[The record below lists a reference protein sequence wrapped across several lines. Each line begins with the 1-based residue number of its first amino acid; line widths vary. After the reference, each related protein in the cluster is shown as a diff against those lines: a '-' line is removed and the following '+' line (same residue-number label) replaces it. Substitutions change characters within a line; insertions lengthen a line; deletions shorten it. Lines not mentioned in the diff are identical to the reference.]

1 MEETIRFSIIIPAY
15 NAAKALP
22 HLIQSIEKQTYAP
35 YEVLFINDCSTDDT
49 AMILDDLAKDPAH
62 QGWRAYHQPKN
73 AGVSACRNKGIGLAS
88 GDYILFID
96 ADDWIEPNLLEKVAF
111 YLQNQKPDVLAFGVF
126 EDYLDQEQS
135 VYYSNTHTLE
145 KRLAEE
151 SVDFAKMIYE
161 LERETL
167 YGYPWNKV
175 YRTSLL
181 QENHIQFPAMSFSE
195 DFFFNATVYDYAT
208 SAMTIPEVLYHYQ
221 NQTGDRL
228 TDRYV
233 PDYFS
238 IQKRRYA
245 RVLEQIVG
253 GLRSE
258 EATSLTDMATPL
270 TEQATPLADMAT
282 SLSESTLYQETLEL
296 LAGRYFRSFASMIDR
311 EIQHG
316 AGKAQILDMIEHEMT
331 GFQTD
336 TGQIL
341 NEGQAPDAEQIL
353 NEGQALDAEQILHT
367 EPSLFAILSPH
378 LDKGGLVTEF
388 LYRPLAEG
396 RGRTAY
402 GRMMLFHRVK
412 RLCPRLYN
420 RLKQNR

>member
-73 AGVSACRNKGIGLAS
+73 SGVSACRNKGIGLAS

-111 YLQNQKPDVLAFGVF
+111 YLQNQMPDVLAFGVF

-151 SVDFAKMIYE
+151 PVDFAKMIYE

-181 QENHIQFPAMSFSE
+181 QENHIQFPAMNFSE
-195 DFFFNATVYDYAT
+195 DFFFNAEVYDHAA

-245 RVLEQIVG
+245 RVLEQIAGRLTLDVATS
-253 GLRSE
+253 LTDA
-258 EATSLTDMATPL
+258 ATSLTDMATPL
-270 TEQATPLADMAT
+270 
-282 SLSESTLYQETLEL
+282 SESILYQETLEI

-316 AGKAQILDMIEHEMT
+316 ASKAQILDLIEQEMT
-331 GFQTD
+331 GFKTD
-336 TGQIL
+336 AG
-341 NEGQAPDAEQIL
+341 QIL
-353 NEGQALDAEQILHT
+353 NEGQALDAEQILN
-367 EPSLFAILSPH
+367 EERSLFNILSPH

>member
-73 AGVSACRNKGIGLAS
+73 SGVSACRNKGIGLAS

-135 VYYSNTHTLE
+135 IYYSNTHTLE

-151 SVDFAKMIYE
+151 PVDFAKMIYD

-195 DFFFNATVYDYAT
+195 DFFFNAKVYDHAA

-245 RVLEQIVG
+245 RVLEQIAGRLTLDV
-253 GLRSE
+253 
-258 EATSLTDMATPL
+258 ATSLTDAATSPTDMATPL
-270 TEQATPLADMAT
+270 
-282 SLSESTLYQETLEL
+282 SETTLYQETLEL
-296 LAGRYFRSFASMIDR
+296 LAGRYFRSFASMINR

-316 AGKAQILDMIEHEMT
+316 ASKAQILDLIEQEMT
-331 GFQTD
+331 GFKTD
-336 TGQIL
+336 AG
-341 NEGQAPDAEQIL
+341 QIL
-353 NEGQALDAEQILHT
+353 NEGQALDAEQILN
-367 EPSLFAILSPH
+367 EERSLFNILSPH

>member
-49 AMILDDLAKDPAH
+49 AMILDDLAKDSGH

-73 AGVSACRNKGIGLAS
+73 SGVSACRNKGIGLAS

-96 ADDWIEPNLLEKVAF
+96 VDDWIEPNLLEKVAF

-135 VYYSNTHTLE
+135 IYYSNTHTLE

-151 SVDFAKMIYE
+151 PVDFAKMIYD

-195 DFFFNATVYDYAT
+195 DFFFNAKVYDHAA

-245 RVLEQIVG
+245 RVLEQIAGRLTLDV
-253 GLRSE
+253 
-258 EATSLTDMATPL
+258 ATSLTDAATSPTDMATPL
-270 TEQATPLADMAT
+270 
-282 SLSESTLYQETLEL
+282 SETTLYQETLEL

-336 TGQIL
+336 TDQIL
-341 NEGQAPDAEQIL
+341 NEGQAPDAGQIL
-353 NEGQALDAEQILHT
+353 NT
-367 EPSLFAILSPH
+367 ERSLFAILSPH

-412 RLCPRLYN
+412 GLCPRLYN

>member
-49 AMILDDLAKDPAH
+49 AMILDDLAKDPGH

-111 YLQNQKPDVLAFGVF
+111 YLQNQMPDVLAFGVF

-145 KRLAEE
+145 KRLAGE

-195 DFFFNATVYDYAT
+195 DFFFNAEVYDYAT

-238 IQKRRYA
+238 IQKRRYT

-336 TGQIL
+336 TEQIL

-396 RGRTAY
+396 RGGTAY

>member
-35 YEVLFINDCSTDDT
+35 HEVLFINDCSTDDT
-49 AMILDDLAKDPAH
+49 AMILDDLAKDSGH

-73 AGVSACRNKGIGLAS
+73 SGVSACRNKGIGLVS

-135 VYYSNTHTLE
+135 IYYSNTHTLE

-151 SVDFAKMIYE
+151 PVDFAKMIYD

-195 DFFFNATVYDYAT
+195 DFFFNAKVYDHAA

-245 RVLEQIVG
+245 RVLEQIAGRLTLDV
-253 GLRSE
+253 
-258 EATSLTDMATPL
+258 ATSLTDAATSPTDMATP
-270 TEQATPLADMAT
+270 
-282 SLSESTLYQETLEL
+282 LSESTLYQETLEL

-316 AGKAQILDMIEHEMT
+316 AGKAQILDRIEHEMT

-336 TGQIL
+336 T
-341 NEGQAPDAEQIL
+341 DQIL
-353 NEGQALDAEQILHT
+353 NEGQALDAGQILN
-367 EPSLFAILSPH
+367 EGRSLFAILSPH

>member
-35 YEVLFINDCSTDDT
+35 HEVLFINDCSTDDT
-49 AMILDDLAKDPAH
+49 AMILDDLAKDPDH
-62 QGWRAYHQPKN
+62 RGWRAYHQPKN
-73 AGVSACRNKGIGLAS
+73 SGVSACRNKGIGLAS

-145 KRLAEE
+145 TRLAEE

-195 DFFFNATVYDYAT
+195 DFFFNAEVYDHAA

-253 GLRSE
+253 RLASE
-258 EATSLTDMATPL
+258 QATSLTDMATPV
-270 TEQATPLADMAT
+270 
-282 SLSESTLYQETLEL
+282 SESTLYQETLEL

-316 AGKAQILDMIEHEMT
+316 ACKAQILDMIEHEMT
-331 GFQTD
+331 GFKTD
-336 TGQIL
+336 T
-341 NEGQAPDAEQIL
+341 ER
-353 NEGQALDAEQILHT
+353 
-367 EPSLFAILSPH
+367 SLFTILSPH

-412 RLCPRLYN
+412 SLV
-420 RLKQNR
+420 

>member
-35 YEVLFINDCSTDDT
+35 HEVLFINDCSTDDT
-49 AMILDDLAKDPAH
+49 AMILDDLAKDSGH

-73 AGVSACRNKGIGLAS
+73 SGVSACRNKGIGLAS
-88 GDYILFID
+88 GDYILFMD

-135 VYYSNTHTLE
+135 IYYSNTHTLE

-151 SVDFAKMIYE
+151 PVDFAKMIYD

-195 DFFFNATVYDYAT
+195 DFFFNAKVYDHAA

-245 RVLEQIVG
+245 RVLEQIAGRLTLDV
-253 GLRSE
+253 
-258 EATSLTDMATPL
+258 ATSLTDAATSPTDMATPL
-270 TEQATPLADMAT
+270 
-282 SLSESTLYQETLEL
+282 SETTLYQETLEL
-296 LAGRYFRSFASMIDR
+296 LAGRYFRSFASMINR

-316 AGKAQILDMIEHEMT
+316 ASKAQILDLIEQEMT
-331 GFQTD
+331 GFKTD
-336 TGQIL
+336 AG
-341 NEGQAPDAEQIL
+341 QIL
-353 NEGQALDAEQILHT
+353 NEGQALDAEQILN
-367 EPSLFAILSPH
+367 EERSLFTILSPH

>member
-35 YEVLFINDCSTDDT
+35 HEVLFINDCSTDDT
-49 AMILDDLAKDPAH
+49 AMILDDLAKDSGH

-73 AGVSACRNKGIGLAS
+73 SGVSACRNKGIGLAS
-88 GDYILFID
+88 GDYILFMD

-135 VYYSNTHTLE
+135 IYYSNTHTLE

-151 SVDFAKMIYE
+151 PVDFAKMIYD

-195 DFFFNATVYDYAT
+195 DFFFNAKVYDHAA

-245 RVLEQIVG
+245 RVLEQIAGRLTLDV
-253 GLRSE
+253 
-258 EATSLTDMATPL
+258 ATSLTDAATSPTDMATPL
-270 TEQATPLADMAT
+270 
-282 SLSESTLYQETLEL
+282 SETTLYQETLEL
-296 LAGRYFRSFASMIDR
+296 LAGRYFRSFASMINR

-316 AGKAQILDMIEHEMT
+316 ASKAQILDLIEQEMT
-331 GFQTD
+331 GFKTD
-336 TGQIL
+336 AG
-341 NEGQAPDAEQIL
+341 QIL
-353 NEGQALDAEQILHT
+353 NEGQALDAEQILN
-367 EPSLFAILSPH
+367 EERSLFNIRSPH

>member
-35 YEVLFINDCSTDDT
+35 HEVLFINDCSTDDT
-49 AMILDDLAKDPAH
+49 AMILDDLAKDPDH
-62 QGWRAYHQPKN
+62 RGWRAYHQPKN
-73 AGVSACRNKGIGLAS
+73 SGVSACRNKGIGLAS

-145 KRLAEE
+145 TRLAEE

-195 DFFFNATVYDYAT
+195 DFFFNAEVYDHAA

-253 GLRSE
+253 RLASE
-258 EATSLTDMATPL
+258 QATSLTDMATPV
-270 TEQATPLADMAT
+270 
-282 SLSESTLYQETLEL
+282 SESTLYQETLEL

-316 AGKAQILDMIEHEMT
+316 ACKAQILDMIEHEMT
-331 GFQTD
+331 GFKTD
-336 TGQIL
+336 T
-341 NEGQAPDAEQIL
+341 ER
-353 NEGQALDAEQILHT
+353 
-367 EPSLFAILSPH
+367 SLFTILSPH

-412 RLCPRLYN
+412 SLCPRLYN

>member
-35 YEVLFINDCSTDDT
+35 YEVLLINDCSTDDT
-49 AMILDDLAKDPAH
+49 AMILDDLAKDPGH

-73 AGVSACRNKGIGLAS
+73 SGVSACRNKGVRLAS

-111 YLQNQKPDVLAFGVF
+111 YLQNQRPDVLAFGVF

-145 KRLAEE
+145 KRLAGE

-181 QENHIQFPAMSFSE
+181 QENHIQFPDMSFSE
-195 DFFFNATVYDYAT
+195 DFFFNAEVYDHAA

-253 GLRSE
+253 RLTLDV
-258 EATSLTDMATPL
+258 ATSLTDAATSPTDMATP
-270 TEQATPLADMAT
+270 
-282 SLSESTLYQETLEL
+282 LSESTLYQETLEL

-316 AGKAQILDMIEHEMT
+316 ASKAQILDMIEHEMT

-336 TGQIL
+336 T
-341 NEGQAPDAEQIL
+341 DQIL
-353 NEGQALDAEQILHT
+353 NEGQALDAGQILHT
-367 EPSLFAILSPH
+367 ERSLFTTLSPH

>member
-35 YEVLFINDCSTDDT
+35 HEVLFINDCSTDDT
-49 AMILDDLAKDPAH
+49 AMILDDLAKDSGH

-73 AGVSACRNKGIGLAS
+73 SGVSACRNKGIDLAS

-135 VYYSNTHTLE
+135 IYYSNTHTLE

-151 SVDFAKMIYE
+151 PVDFAKMIYD

-195 DFFFNATVYDYAT
+195 DFFFNAKVYDHAA

-253 GLRSE
+253 RLRPEQAASLIDQ
-258 EATSLTDMATPL
+258 ATSLTDMATP
-270 TEQATPLADMAT
+270 
-282 SLSESTLYQETLEL
+282 LSESTLYQETLEL

-316 AGKAQILDMIEHEMT
+316 ASKAQILDMIEHEMT
-331 GFQTD
+331 GFKTD
-336 TGQIL
+336 T
-341 NEGQAPDAEQIL
+341 EQIL
-353 NEGQALDAEQILHT
+353 NEGQALDTEQILN
-367 EPSLFAILSPH
+367 EERSLFTILSPH

>member
-49 AMILDDLAKDPAH
+49 AMILDDLAKDPDH

-73 AGVSACRNKGIGLAS
+73 SGVSACRNKGIGLVS
-88 GDYILFID
+88 GDYILFMD

-135 VYYSNTHTLE
+135 IYYSNTHTLE

-195 DFFFNATVYDYAT
+195 DFFFNAEVYDHAA

-253 GLRSE
+253 RLRPEQAASLIDQ
-258 EATSLTDMATPL
+258 ATSLTDMATP
-270 TEQATPLADMAT
+270 
-282 SLSESTLYQETLEL
+282 LSESTLYQETLEL

-336 TGQIL
+336 T
-341 NEGQAPDAEQIL
+341 EQIL
-353 NEGQALDAEQILHT
+353 NEGQALDAGQILD
-367 EPSLFAILSPH
+367 EGRSLFTILSPH

>member
-35 YEVLFINDCSTDDT
+35 HEVLFINDSSTDDT
-49 AMILDDLAKDPAH
+49 AMILDDLAKDSGH

-73 AGVSACRNKGIGLAS
+73 SGVSACRNKGIGLAS
-88 GDYILFID
+88 GDYILFMD

-135 VYYSNTHTLE
+135 IYYSNTHTLE

-151 SVDFAKMIYE
+151 PVDFAKMIYD

-195 DFFFNATVYDYAT
+195 DFFFNAKVYDHAA

-245 RVLEQIVG
+245 RVLEQIAGRLTLDV
-253 GLRSE
+253 
-258 EATSLTDMATPL
+258 ATSLTDAATSPTDMATPL
-270 TEQATPLADMAT
+270 
-282 SLSESTLYQETLEL
+282 SETTLYQETLEL
-296 LAGRYFRSFASMIDR
+296 LAGRYFRSFASMINR

-316 AGKAQILDMIEHEMT
+316 ASKAQILDLIEQEMT
-331 GFQTD
+331 GFKTD
-336 TGQIL
+336 AG
-341 NEGQAPDAEQIL
+341 QIL
-353 NEGQALDAEQILHT
+353 NEGQALDAEQILN
-367 EPSLFAILSPH
+367 EERSLFTILSPH

>member
-35 YEVLFINDCSTDDT
+35 HEVLFINDCSTDDT
-49 AMILDDLAKDPAH
+49 AMILDDLAKDPGH

-73 AGVSACRNKGIGLAS
+73 SGVSECRNKGIGLAS

-135 VYYSNTHTLE
+135 IYYSNTHTLE
-145 KRLAEE
+145 KRLAGEP
-151 SVDFAKMIYE
+151 VDFAKMIYE

-195 DFFFNATVYDYAT
+195 DFFFNATVYDHAT

-253 GLRSE
+253 GLRPEQAISP
-258 EATSLTDMATPL
+258 TDMDTSL

-282 SLSESTLYQETLEL
+282 PLSESTLYQETLEL

-336 TGQIL
+336 T
-341 NEGQAPDAEQIL
+341 DQIL
-353 NEGQALDAEQILHT
+353 NEGQALDAGQILNE
-367 EPSLFAILSPH
+367 EPSLFTILSPH

-402 GRMMLFHRVK
+402 GHMMLFHRVK
-412 RLCPRLYN
+412 GLCPRLYN

>member
-35 YEVLFINDCSTDDT
+35 HEVLFINDCSTDDT
-49 AMILDDLAKDPAH
+49 AMILDDLAKDSGH

-73 AGVSACRNKGIGLAS
+73 SGVSACRNKGIDLAS
-88 GDYILFID
+88 GDYILFMD

-135 VYYSNTHTLE
+135 IYYSNTHTLE

-151 SVDFAKMIYE
+151 PVDFAKMIYD

-195 DFFFNATVYDYAT
+195 DFFFNAKVYDHAA

-245 RVLEQIVG
+245 RVLEQIAGRLTLDV
-253 GLRSE
+253 
-258 EATSLTDMATPL
+258 ATSLTDAATSPTDMATP
-270 TEQATPLADMAT
+270 
-282 SLSESTLYQETLEL
+282 LSESTLYQETLEL

-316 AGKAQILDMIEHEMT
+316 ASKAQILDMIEHEMT
-331 GFQTD
+331 GFKTD
-336 TGQIL
+336 T
-341 NEGQAPDAEQIL
+341 EQIP
-353 NEGQALDAEQILHT
+353 NEGQALDAEQILD
-367 EPSLFAILSPH
+367 EGRSLFATLSPH

>member
-35 YEVLFINDCSTDDT
+35 HEVLFINDCSTDDT
-49 AMILDDLAKDPAH
+49 AMILDDLAKDPGH

-73 AGVSACRNKGIGLAS
+73 SGVSACRNKGIGLAS
-88 GDYILFID
+88 GDYILFMD

-135 VYYSNTHTLE
+135 IYYSNTHTLE

-151 SVDFAKMIYE
+151 PVDFAKMIYD

-195 DFFFNATVYDYAT
+195 DFFFNAKVYDHAA

-238 IQKRRYA
+238 IQRRRYT

-253 GLRSE
+253 RLRSE
-258 EATSLTDMATPL
+258 
-270 TEQATPLADMAT
+270 QAT

-316 AGKAQILDMIEHEMT
+316 ASKAQILDMIEHEMT
-331 GFQTD
+331 GFKTD
-336 TGQIL
+336 TDQILSGGQALDAGQIP
-341 NEGQAPDAEQIL
+341 NEGQAPDAGQIL
-353 NEGQALDAEQILHT
+353 NEER
-367 EPSLFAILSPH
+367 SLFTILSPH

>member
-73 AGVSACRNKGIGLAS
+73 SGVSACRNKGIGLAS

-135 VYYSNTHTLE
+135 IYYSNTHTLE

-151 SVDFAKMIYE
+151 PVDFAKMIYD

-195 DFFFNATVYDYAT
+195 DFFFNAKVYDHAA

-245 RVLEQIVG
+245 RVLEQIAGRLTLDV
-253 GLRSE
+253 
-258 EATSLTDMATPL
+258 ATSLTDAATSPTDMATPL
-270 TEQATPLADMAT
+270 
-282 SLSESTLYQETLEL
+282 SETTLYQETLEL

-316 AGKAQILDMIEHEMT
+316 ASKAQILDMIEHEMT

-336 TGQIL
+336 T
-341 NEGQAPDAEQIL
+341 EQIL
-353 NEGQALDAEQILHT
+353 NEGQALDAGQILHT
-367 EPSLFAILSPH
+367 ERSLFTILSPH

>member
-49 AMILDDLAKDPAH
+49 AMILDDLAKDSGH

-73 AGVSACRNKGIGLAS
+73 SGVSACRNKGIGLAS

-111 YLQNQKPDVLAFGVF
+111 YLQNQMPDVLAFGVF

-135 VYYSNTHTLE
+135 IYYSNTHTLE

-151 SVDFAKMIYE
+151 PVDFAKMIYD

-195 DFFFNATVYDYAT
+195 DFFFNAKVYDHAA

-238 IQKRRYA
+238 IQRRRYT

-253 GLRSE
+253 RLRS
-258 EATSLTDMATPL
+258 
-270 TEQATPLADMAT
+270 EQATP
-282 SLSESTLYQETLEL
+282 LSESTLYQETLEL

-316 AGKAQILDMIEHEMT
+316 ASKAQILDMIEHEMT
-331 GFQTD
+331 GFKTD
-336 TGQIL
+336 T
-341 NEGQAPDAEQIL
+341 EQIL
-353 NEGQALDAEQILHT
+353 NEGQALDAEQILN
-367 EPSLFAILSPH
+367 EERSLFTILSPH

-402 GRMMLFHRVK
+402 GRMMLFHRGK

>member
-35 YEVLFINDCSTDDT
+35 HEVLFINDCSTDDT

-88 GDYILFID
+88 GDYILFMD

-195 DFFFNATVYDYAT
+195 DFFFNAKVYDHAA
-208 SAMTIPEVLYHYQ
+208 SAMMIPEVLYHYQ

-245 RVLEQIVG
+245 RVLEQIAGRLTLDV
-253 GLRSE
+253 
-258 EATSLTDMATPL
+258 ATSLTDAATSPTDMATPL
-270 TEQATPLADMAT
+270 
-282 SLSESTLYQETLEL
+282 SETTLYQETLEL
-296 LAGRYFRSFASMIDR
+296 LAGRYFRSFASMINR

-316 AGKAQILDMIEHEMT
+316 ASKAQILDLIEQEMT
-331 GFQTD
+331 GFKTD
-336 TGQIL
+336 AG
-341 NEGQAPDAEQIL
+341 QIL
-353 NEGQALDAEQILHT
+353 NEGQALDAEQILN
-367 EPSLFAILSPH
+367 EERSLFTILSPH

>member
-35 YEVLFINDCSTDDT
+35 HEVLFINDCSTDDT
-49 AMILDDLAKDPAH
+49 AMILDDLAKDSGH

-73 AGVSACRNKGIGLAS
+73 SGVSACRNKGIGLAS

-145 KRLAEE
+145 KRLAGE
-151 SVDFAKMIYE
+151 SVDFAKMIYD

-195 DFFFNATVYDYAT
+195 DFFFNAEVYDHAA

-233 PDYFS
+233 PDYFL
-238 IQKRRYA
+238 IQKRRYT

-253 GLRSE
+253 RLTLDV
-258 EATSLTDMATPL
+258 ATSLTDAATSPTDMATPL
-270 TEQATPLADMAT
+270 
-282 SLSESTLYQETLEL
+282 SETTLYQETLEL
-296 LAGRYFRSFASMIDR
+296 LAGRYFRSFASMINR

-316 AGKAQILDMIEHEMT
+316 AGKAQILDLIEQEMT
-331 GFQTD
+331 GFKTD
-336 TGQIL
+336 AGQIL
-341 NEGQAPDAEQIL
+341 NEER
-353 NEGQALDAEQILHT
+353 
-367 EPSLFAILSPH
+367 SLFTILSPH

-402 GRMMLFHRVK
+402 GRMMLFHRGK

>member
-35 YEVLFINDCSTDDT
+35 HEVLFINDCSTDDT
-49 AMILDDLAKDPAH
+49 AMILDDLAKDSGH

-73 AGVSACRNKGIGLAS
+73 SGVSACRNKGIDLAS

-135 VYYSNTHTLE
+135 IYYSNTHTLE
-145 KRLAEE
+145 KRLAGE

-195 DFFFNATVYDYAT
+195 DFFFNAKVYDHAA

-245 RVLEQIVG
+245 RVLEQIAGRLTLDV
-253 GLRSE
+253 
-258 EATSLTDMATPL
+258 ATSLTDAATSPTDMATP
-270 TEQATPLADMAT
+270 
-282 SLSESTLYQETLEL
+282 LSESTLYQETLEL

-316 AGKAQILDMIEHEMT
+316 ASKAQILDMIEHEMT
-331 GFQTD
+331 GFKTD
-336 TGQIL
+336 T
-341 NEGQAPDAEQIL
+341 EQIL
-353 NEGQALDAEQILHT
+353 NEGQALDTEQILN
-367 EPSLFAILSPH
+367 EERSLFTILSPH

>member
-49 AMILDDLAKDPAH
+49 AMILDDLAKDPGH

-111 YLQNQKPDVLAFGVF
+111 YLQNQMPDVLAFGVF

-145 KRLAEE
+145 KRLAGE

-195 DFFFNATVYDYAT
+195 DFFFNAEVYDYAT

-238 IQKRRYA
+238 IQKRRYT

-336 TGQIL
+336 TEQIL

>member
-35 YEVLFINDCSTDDT
+35 HEVLFINDCSTDDT
-49 AMILDDLAKDPAH
+49 AMILDDLAKDSGH

-73 AGVSACRNKGIGLAS
+73 SGVSACRNKGIGLAS
-88 GDYILFID
+88 GDYILFMD

-135 VYYSNTHTLE
+135 IYYSNTHTLE

-151 SVDFAKMIYE
+151 PVDFAKMIYD

-195 DFFFNATVYDYAT
+195 DFFFNAKVYDHAA

-245 RVLEQIVG
+245 RVLEQIAGRLTLDV
-253 GLRSE
+253 
-258 EATSLTDMATPL
+258 ATSLTDAATSPTDMATPL
-270 TEQATPLADMAT
+270 
-282 SLSESTLYQETLEL
+282 SETTLYQETLEL
-296 LAGRYFRSFASMIDR
+296 LAGRYFRSFASMINR

-316 AGKAQILDMIEHEMT
+316 ASKAQILDLIEQEMT
-331 GFQTD
+331 GFKTD
-336 TGQIL
+336 AG
-341 NEGQAPDAEQIL
+341 QIL
-353 NEGQALDAEQILHT
+353 NEGQALDAEQILN
-367 EPSLFAILSPH
+367 EERSLFNILSPH

>member
-73 AGVSACRNKGIGLAS
+73 SGVSACRNKGIGLAS

-111 YLQNQKPDVLAFGVF
+111 YLQNQMPDVLAFGVF

-151 SVDFAKMIYE
+151 PVDFAKMIYE

-195 DFFFNATVYDYAT
+195 DFFFNAKVYDHAA

-245 RVLEQIVG
+245 RVLEQIAGRLTLDV
-253 GLRSE
+253 
-258 EATSLTDMATPL
+258 ATSLTDAATSPTDMATPL
-270 TEQATPLADMAT
+270 
-282 SLSESTLYQETLEL
+282 SETTLYQETLEL
-296 LAGRYFRSFASMIDR
+296 LAGRYFRSFASMINR

-316 AGKAQILDMIEHEMT
+316 ASKAQILDLIEQEMT
-331 GFQTD
+331 GFKTD
-336 TGQIL
+336 AG
-341 NEGQAPDAEQIL
+341 QIL
-353 NEGQALDAEQILHT
+353 NEGQALDAEQILN
-367 EPSLFAILSPH
+367 EERSLFNILSPH

>member
-35 YEVLFINDCSTDDT
+35 HEVLFINDCSTDDT
-49 AMILDDLAKDPAH
+49 AMILDDLAKDSGH

-73 AGVSACRNKGIGLAS
+73 SGVSACRNKGIDLAS
-88 GDYILFID
+88 GDYILFMD

-135 VYYSNTHTLE
+135 IYYSNTHTLE

-151 SVDFAKMIYE
+151 PVDFAKMIYD

-195 DFFFNATVYDYAT
+195 DFFFNAKVYDHAA

-245 RVLEQIVG
+245 RVLEQIA
-253 GLRSE
+253 LH
-258 EATSLTDMATPL
+258 
-270 TEQATPLADMAT
+270 Q
-282 SLSESTLYQETLEL
+282 
-296 LAGRYFRSFASMIDR
+296 
-311 EIQHG
+311 
-316 AGKAQILDMIEHEMT
+316 QIW
-331 GFQTD
+331 Q
-336 TGQIL
+336 
-341 NEGQAPDAEQIL
+341 
-353 NEGQALDAEQILHT
+353 LHYRRL
-367 EPSLFAILSPH
+367 PSI
-378 LDKGGLVTEF
+378 
-388 LYRPLAEG
+388 R
-396 RGRTAY
+396 RR
-402 GRMMLFHRVK
+402 
-412 RLCPRLYN
+412 
-420 RLKQNR
+420 

>member
-151 SVDFAKMIYE
+151 PVDFAKMIYE

-195 DFFFNATVYDYAT
+195 DFFFNAEVYDYAA
-208 SAMTIPEVLYHYQ
+208 SAMTIPEALYHYQ

-258 EATSLTDMATPL
+258 EATSLTDAATSPTDMATPL
-270 TEQATPLADMAT
+270 
-282 SLSESTLYQETLEL
+282 SETTLYQETLEL

-316 AGKAQILDMIEHEMT
+316 ASKAQILDMIEHEMT

-336 TGQIL
+336 T
-341 NEGQAPDAEQIL
+341 EQIL
-353 NEGQALDAEQILHT
+353 NEGQALDAEQILN
-367 EPSLFAILSPH
+367 EERSLFNILSPH

>member
-35 YEVLFINDCSTDDT
+35 HEVLFINDCSTDDT
-49 AMILDDLAKDPAH
+49 AMILDDLAKDSGH

-73 AGVSACRNKGIGLAS
+73 SGVSACRNKGIGLVS

-145 KRLAEE
+145 KRLAGE

-195 DFFFNATVYDYAT
+195 DFFFNAKVYDHAA

-253 GLRSE
+253 RLRPEQAASLIDQ
-258 EATSLTDMATPL
+258 ATSLTDMATP
-270 TEQATPLADMAT
+270 
-282 SLSESTLYQETLEL
+282 LSESTLYQETLEL

-316 AGKAQILDMIEHEMT
+316 ACKAQILDMIEHEMT
-331 GFQTD
+331 GFQAD
-336 TGQIL
+336 TGQIP
-341 NEGQAPDAEQIL
+341 NEGQAPDAGQIL
-353 NEGQALDAEQILHT
+353 DEER
-367 EPSLFAILSPH
+367 SLFATLSPH

>member
-35 YEVLFINDCSTDDT
+35 HEVLFINDCSTDDT
-49 AMILDDLAKDPAH
+49 AMILDDLAKDSGH

-73 AGVSACRNKGIGLAS
+73 SGVSACRNKGIDLAS
-88 GDYILFID
+88 GDYILFMD

-135 VYYSNTHTLE
+135 IYYSNTHTLE

-151 SVDFAKMIYE
+151 PVDFAKMIYD

-195 DFFFNATVYDYAT
+195 DFFFNAKVYDHAA

-238 IQKRRYA
+238 IQRRRYT

-253 GLRSE
+253 RLTLDV
-258 EATSLTDMATPL
+258 ATSLTDAATSPTDMATPL
-270 TEQATPLADMAT
+270 
-282 SLSESTLYQETLEL
+282 SETTLYQETLEL
-296 LAGRYFRSFASMIDR
+296 LAGRYFRSFASMINR

-316 AGKAQILDMIEHEMT
+316 ASKAQILDLIEQEMT
-331 GFQTD
+331 GFKTD
-336 TGQIL
+336 AG
-341 NEGQAPDAEQIL
+341 QIL
-353 NEGQALDAEQILHT
+353 NEGQALDAEQILN
-367 EPSLFAILSPH
+367 EERSLFTILSPH

>member
-35 YEVLFINDCSTDDT
+35 HEVLFINDCSTDDT
-49 AMILDDLAKDPAH
+49 AMILDDLAKDPGH

-73 AGVSACRNKGIGLAS
+73 SGVSACRNKGIGLAS

-145 KRLAEE
+145 KRLAGEP
-151 SVDFAKMIYE
+151 VGFAKMIYE

-195 DFFFNATVYDYAT
+195 DFFFNAKVYDHAA

-245 RVLEQIVG
+245 RVLEQIAGRLTLDV
-253 GLRSE
+253 
-258 EATSLTDMATPL
+258 ATSLTDAATSPTDMATPL
-270 TEQATPLADMAT
+270 
-282 SLSESTLYQETLEL
+282 SETTLYQETLEL
-296 LAGRYFRSFASMIDR
+296 LAGRYFRSFASMINR

-316 AGKAQILDMIEHEMT
+316 ASKAQILDLIEQEMT
-331 GFQTD
+331 GFKTD
-336 TGQIL
+336 AG
-341 NEGQAPDAEQIL
+341 QIL
-353 NEGQALDAEQILHT
+353 NEGQALDAEQILN
-367 EPSLFAILSPH
+367 EERSLFNILSPH

>member
-49 AMILDDLAKDPAH
+49 AMILDDLAKDPGH

-135 VYYSNTHTLE
+135 IYYSNTHTLE

-151 SVDFAKMIYE
+151 PVDFAKMIYD

-195 DFFFNATVYDYAT
+195 DFFFNAKVYDHAA

-245 RVLEQIVG
+245 RVLEQIAGRLTLDV
-253 GLRSE
+253 
-258 EATSLTDMATPL
+258 ATSLTDAATSPTDMATPL
-270 TEQATPLADMAT
+270 
-282 SLSESTLYQETLEL
+282 SETTLYQETLEL

-316 AGKAQILDMIEHEMT
+316 ASKAQILDMIEHEMT

-336 TGQIL
+336 AG
-341 NEGQAPDAEQIL
+341 QIL

>member
-35 YEVLFINDCSTDDT
+35 HEVLFINDCSTDDT
-49 AMILDDLAKDPAH
+49 AMILDDLAKDPDH

-73 AGVSACRNKGIGLAS
+73 SGVSACRNKGIRLAS
-88 GDYILFID
+88 GDYILFMD

-145 KRLAEE
+145 KRLAGE

-181 QENHIQFPAMSFSE
+181 QENHIQFPAMNFSE
-195 DFFFNATVYDYAT
+195 DFFFNAEVYDHAT

-238 IQKRRYA
+238 IQKRRYT

-253 GLRSE
+253 RLRPE
-258 EATSLTDMATPL
+258 QATSLTDTATPLTDMATPL
-270 TEQATPLADMAT
+270 
-282 SLSESTLYQETLEL
+282 SESILYQETLEL

-316 AGKAQILDMIEHEMT
+316 ASKAQILDMIEHEMT

-336 TGQIL
+336 AG
-341 NEGQAPDAEQIL
+341 QIL
-353 NEGQALDAEQILHT
+353 NEGQALDAEQILD
-367 EPSLFAILSPH
+367 EGRSLFTTLSPH